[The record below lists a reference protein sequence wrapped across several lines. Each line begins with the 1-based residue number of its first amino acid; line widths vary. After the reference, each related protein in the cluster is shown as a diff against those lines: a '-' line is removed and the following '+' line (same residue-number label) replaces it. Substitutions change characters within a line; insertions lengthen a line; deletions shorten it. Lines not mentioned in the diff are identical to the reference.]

1 MTDLVCTGCGE
12 YAGSDIA
19 EIVGAQAAKIARLT
33 AALEKAENS
42 VIEKVVRWIRTRG
55 IRAWGADCTG
65 DDETTFIANA
75 IEQGAWKGLTDG
87 E

>member
-1 MTDLVCTGCGE
+1 MIDLVCTGCGE

-33 AALEKAENS
+33 AVLEKAEAKNA
-42 VIEKVVRWIRTRG
+42 VAEKVAKDW
-55 IRAWGADCTG
+55 D
-65 DDETTFIANA
+65 IAFA
-75 IEQGAWKGLTDG
+75 EWKGLTDG